1 LYFENSAYY
10 HGEKDIAASGKLNER
25 GDCFEETAEYINGY
39 FSASDVSES
48 RMWAT
53 SKVKKLFN
61 TNKFLLPAEYLT
73 KTQTIDFKQTV
84 GVSFLLHSHYLY
96 GLPQRPDRHL
106 LQDTL
111 DSPQGPYHLFNKDI
125 FPHHPFEDRGSLY
138 GSIPYITAHSAKA
151 DASVLWRNAAE
162 TFVEIW

>member
-1 LYFENSAYY
+1 MHIFTYDSGRVIQSTNDNSFRYEVQFAPFRVTQYVDGILVNVMNDQDSLYFENSAYY
-10 HGEKDIAASGKLNER
+10 HGEKDIAASGKLTER
-25 GDCFEETAEYINGY
+25 EDCFEETAEYINGY

-96 GLPQRPDRHL
+96 GLP
-106 LQDTL
+106 
-111 DSPQGPYHLFNKDI
+111 
-125 FPHHPFEDRGSLY
+125 
-138 GSIPYITAHSAKA
+138 
-151 DASVLWRNAAE
+151 
-162 TFVEIW
+162 